1 MKKGFMKIKSTR
13 VLLSTALVSLLVNG
27 CVVVPTKDTTH
38 TNHCEISSD
47 RKTLKVI
54 NAATVSNSYYS
65 ISGLFLYPITG
76 IVSGVYVAVNNI
88 YNYGEEKI
96 KCSSKSTNKAD

>member
-1 MKKGFMKIKSTR
+1 MKTKLTGL
-13 VLLSTALVSLLVNG
+13 LLSTTLISLLLNG

-38 TNHCEISSD
+38 TNRCEISTD

-54 NAATVSNSYYS
+54 DAAKGSNSYYS
-65 ISGLFLYPITG
+65 ISGVILFSMVG
-76 IVSGVYVAVNNI
+76 IVSGTYVAVNNI

-96 KCSSKSTNKAD
+96 ICSSQPTNKAD